1 LSRKPWRK
9 RDGSRPSSICVYEVT
24 FENSQRCRLF
34 ADFVAEVGD
43 DVAVGANF
51 ERLAA
56 RAGRRRPSRKMR
68 LRWAN
73 IISTRLRSL
82 SRITREPFGLGVEAL
97 LGLFD
102 HGLGGA
108 DFGLAD
114 GTRRLDN
121 TRGSKPFLHFEGTN
135 GILKH

>member
-1 LSRKPWRK
+1 
-9 RDGSRPSSICVYEVT
+9 
-24 FENSQRCRLF
+24 
-34 ADFVAEVGD
+34 
-43 DVAVGANF
+43 
-51 ERLAA
+51 
-56 RAGRRRPSRKMR
+56 MR

-121 TRGSKPFLHFEGTN
+121 TQGSKPFLHFEGTN